1 MKDENRYKVAR
12 RFQKLNDPHWY
23 DKELEYLAIV
33 DTQRDDEIF
42 RVTYAF
48 QQMPLSK
55 MHEEKLK
62 IVCFILNT
70 L

>member
-1 MKDENRYKVAR
+1 MNDENRFKVVR
-12 RFQKLNDPHWY
+12 GFEKLDDPHWY
-23 DKELEYLAIV
+23 NKELEYLAIV
-33 DTQRDDEIF
+33 DTQDNDEIF
-42 RVTYAF
+42 RVRYAF
-48 QQMPLSK
+48 KQLPTSK

>member
-1 MKDENRYKVAR
+1 MKDVNRFKVVR
-12 RFQKLNDPHWY
+12 GFEKIDSPEWY
-23 DKELEYLAIV
+23 DLELEYLAIV

-42 RVTYAF
+42 RATYAF
-48 QQMPLSK
+48 KHMPLSM

>member
-1 MKDENRYKVAR
+1 MNEQRFKVVR
-12 RFQKLNDPHWY
+12 GFEKLDAPDWY
-23 DKELEYLAIV
+23 NKELDYLAIV
-33 DTQRDDEIF
+33 DTQDNNEIF

-48 QQMPLSK
+48 KRMPLSK

-62 IVCFILNT
+62 IVCFILNN

>member
-1 MKDENRYKVAR
+1 MKDENQFKVVR
-12 RFQKLNDPHWY
+12 GFEKLDDPHWH

-42 RVTYAF
+42 RATYAF
-48 QQMPLSK
+48 KNMGLSK